1 MSTAD
6 PDSAGGAPRPGLL
19 VRLGAQRWSM
29 RPGETLTVGRDLR
42 CDVVVEDSRVSR
54 RHAEITYDGHT
65 ALLRDLGSANGTWLE
80 GQDVGLGA
88 VGPGSVAR
96 LGDVLDGPELHFS
109 ALDRSGPARDGRQ
122 RREGHRMTPGPDPG
136 HPQDPDPAT
145 LIGPPPERSAV
156 RGAGLRPMAVPT
168 PAGEPGPDVLTIGRG
183 LENDIVVDDLLASR
197 HHARITRQG
206 DGFEVVDLAS
216 RNGTYVNGV
225 AIDRAHLGVHDLL
238 TVGHTRF
245 FVRAGQLVASVD
257 EGDITFA
264 AAGLRYV
271 LPEGKQL
278 LDDVSFAL
286 EGSGLVAVIG
296 PSGAGKSTL
305 LNALTGE
312 RPATAGEVL
321 YDGRDLYDHY
331 ADLRHRIGVVPQEDV
346 VHRQLTVRQALRFAA
361 ELRFPDDLDRPLREQ
376 RVEEVIDE
384 LGLTQHAS
392 TRIGRLSGG
401 QRKRTSVALEL
412 LTQPSLLFLDEPTS
426 GLDPGL
432 DQQVMRTLRGL
443 ADGGRTIVVITH
455 SVANL
460 AVCDKVLLLAPGG
473 KVAYFGPPDELLPFF
488 GARDYADVFIRVAG
502 DPDRAKARFELSTA
516 FQRHVSGPLRQRG
529 LPSQR
534 PRQQEQ
540 PTRQQS
546 IPRQVSTL
554 VRRHLRVLV
563 ADRNYALF
571 MVALPAVLALLAMAV
586 PGPDG
591 FQVPGPL
598 QPGLLPS
605 TEARQLLVVL
615 IIGAAFM
622 GTAPSMRELVGER
635 PIFLR
640 ERAVG
645 LSPVAYLGSK
655 LIVFGC
661 VGLLQSVLLVLLLI
675 LRKPPPPAASV
686 LGNGTLELVLATA
699 ATALAAAAVGLLL
712 SAYLRT
718 TEQVMM
724 VMVMSVMTQFVLCGG
739 MIPVSGR
746 AVLEQLSWLAPA
758 RWGFAAGASTVD
770 LLTILPTEDDPLWRH
785 GPGPWLLAMGA
796 LTLIGL
802 TASVITLAKLRRRA
816 PS

>member
-1 MSTAD
+1 MSTAEPD
-6 PDSAGGAPRPGLL
+6 PPRGRSRPGLL
-19 VRLGAQRWSM
+19 VCLGARRWSVH
-29 RPGETLTVGRDLR
+29 PGQTLTVGRDLR
-42 CDVVVEDSRVSR
+42 CDVVVDDSRVSR
-54 RHAEITYDGHT
+54 RHAEISYDGRT

-80 GQDVGLGA
+80 GEDVGIGA

-96 LGDVLDGPELHFS
+96 LGDVRDGPELHVT
-109 ALDRSGPARDGRQ
+109 ATREDAPVPPASDDGKL
-122 RREGHRMTPGPDPG
+122 EGRPEGTPRPDPPGPV
-136 HPQDPDPAT
+136 
-145 LIGPPPERSAV
+145 GPPPERSAV

-197 HHARITRQG
+197 HHARITREG
-206 DGFEVVDLAS
+206 DGFEVVDLGS

-225 AIDRAHLGVHDLL
+225 AIDRAHLGSQDLL

-245 FVRAGQLVASVD
+245 FVRHGQLVASVD
-257 EGDITFA
+257 EGNITFA

-271 LPEGKQL
+271 LPDGKQL

-305 LNALTGE
+305 LNALTGA
-312 RPATAGEVL
+312 RQATAGEVL

-346 VHRQLTVRQALRFAA
+346 VHHQLTVRQALRFAA
-361 ELRFPDDLDRPLREQ
+361 ELRFPDDLDHPLREQ

-384 LGLTQHAS
+384 LGLSQHAS

-473 KVAYFGPPDELLPFF
+473 KVAYFGPPDELLPYF

-516 FQRHVSGPLRQRG
+516 FQRHVSGPLRHRRR
-529 LPSQR
+529 PAER
-534 PRQQEQ
+534 PRQREQ

-546 IPRQVSTL
+546 LASQLSTL

-571 MVALPAVLALLAMAV
+571 MLVLPVVLALLAMAV
-586 PGPDG
+586 PGSDG
-591 FQVPGPL
+591 FGAPGPA
-598 QPGLLPS
+598 QFGQLPS

-622 GTAPSMRELVGER
+622 GTAASMRELVGER
-635 PIFLR
+635 PIYQR

-645 LSPVAYLGSK
+645 LSPAAYLGSK
-655 LIVFGC
+655 LLVLGA
-661 VGLLQSVLLVLLLI
+661 VGLLQSVLLVLVLL
-675 LRKPPPPAASV
+675 LRKPPPSGASV
-686 LGNGTLELVLATA
+686 LGNGALELILAAA
-699 ATALAAAAVGLLL
+699 ATAWCAAAVGLML
-712 SAYLRT
+712 SAYLRSS
-718 TEQVMM
+718 EQVMM
-724 VMVMSVMTQFVLCGG
+724 VMVMAVMTQFVLCGG
-739 MIPVSGR
+739 LIPVAGR
-746 AVLEQLSWLAPA
+746 AVLEQLSWFTPA
-758 RWGFAAGASTVD
+758 RWGYAAGASTVD
-770 LLTILPTEDDPLWRH
+770 LLSILPMEDDPLWRH
-785 GPGPWLLAMGA
+785 GPGPWLLALGA
-796 LTLIGL
+796 LALIGL
-802 TASVITLAKLRRRA
+802 VAAAVTLAKIRRRA
-816 PS
+816 PV